1 MPEDAGP
8 YNALRIASETL
19 DLLNFP
25 KPRRHLVLNRAD
37 DKVGLTADKVETTLD
52 MKIAQAIPT
61 SSEVANATNAGE
73 PITASQPKHPVSQ
86 AVMNLGR
93 SLAPTSESVASEP
106 SARVPAPK
114 RGLLRRNS
122 R

>member
-1 MPEDAGP
+1 
-8 YNALRIASETL
+8 
-19 DLLNFP
+19 
-25 KPRRHLVLNRAD
+25 VLNRAD

-73 PITASQPKHPVSQ
+73 PITASHPKHAVSQ
-86 AVMNLGR
+86 AIHR
-93 SLAPTSESVASEP
+93 LAEGVAGISSGTAAPAAAGASGGLVPASPT
-106 SARVPAPK
+106 PAPK
-114 RGLLRRNS
+114 RGLLRRQG